1 MTLGEK
7 VILFIEKFC
16 MVPEGA
22 LVGQPLVLAEFQ
34 KKFIRDIFDNPAGT
48 RRALLSLGRK
58 NGKSSLVSAIT
69 LAAIVGPLAKQNSQI
84 AAAAMSREQAGII
97 FQSAAK
103 MVQLSPVLSKIVRI
117 IPSGKRLIG
126 LPLNVEFKALASDGR
141 TAMGGSYA
149 LILIDELGQIKG
161 PQSDFI
167 DALTS
172 SQGAHENPLLIAIS
186 TRASN
191 AADLFEQWITDAKT
205 SGDKTIV
212 SHVYS
217 APDGCDLMDESA
229 WYAAN
234 PGLGIFRS
242 MSDLREQLTQA
253 ARMPA
258 MQSSARNLLLN
269 QVVSTVNPFI
279 SPDVWRENAGA
290 VLPFASDTPVFGG
303 LDLSGKTDLSAL
315 VLVGKVAGIWQVV
328 CHAWTPEQ
336 NIDLRS
342 KRDRAPYSTWHRQG
356 YLHSTPGAT
365 IDYEFVAA
373 DMAAICAGL
382 NIVSISFDRW
392 RYDLLQKELT
402 KIGCDLPLIPMGQGF
417 KDQSICLDTL
427 EAELLNKRVAHGGHP
442 VLTMCAAN
450 AVIERDAAG
459 GRKLSKHKATG
470 RIDAMAALA
479 NAFGGIAK
487 SIESEPVYA
496 SGQFSFV

>member
-1 MTLGEK
+1 
-7 VILFIEKFC
+7 
-16 MVPEGA
+16 
-22 LVGQPLVLAEFQ
+22 
-34 KKFIRDIFDNPAGT
+34 
-48 RRALLSLGRK
+48 
-58 NGKSSLVSAIT
+58 
-69 LAAIVGPLAKQNSQI
+69 
-84 AAAAMSREQAGII
+84 
-97 FQSAAK
+97 
-103 MVQLSPVLSKIVRI
+103 
-117 IPSGKRLIG
+117 
-126 LPLNVEFKALASDGR
+126 
-141 TAMGGSYA
+141 
-149 LILIDELGQIKG
+149 
-161 PQSDFI
+161 
-167 DALTS
+167 
-172 SQGAHENPLLIAIS
+172 
-186 TRASN
+186 
-191 AADLFEQWITDAKT
+191 
-205 SGDKTIV
+205 
-212 SHVYS
+212 
-217 APDGCDLMDESA
+217 MDESA

-470 RIDAMAALA
+470 RIDPMAALA